1 MEEIYKTI
9 EGFENYEVSNFGHI
23 KNKKTGRILKACPNE
38 NGYLIAN
45 FYKDK
50 KVKSLNIHRIV
61 GMTFLDN
68 PDNKPQIDHIDN
80 NKNNNNVN
88 NLRWATSSE
97 NQMNTQKQSNNKSG
111 IKGVCWSKSSKKWQ
125 AQIVIDGISIYL
137 GTFDNIEDAKTA
149 RINKVNEVFGV
160 FVNHTEKINP

>member
-23 KNKKTGRILKACPNE
+23 KNKKTGKILKGCPNE
-38 NGYLIAN
+38 KRYLKTIL
-45 FYKDK
+45 YKDK
-50 KVKSLNIHRIV
+50 KAKNFKIHRLV
-61 GMTFLDN
+61 GITFLDN
-68 PDNKPQIDHIDN
+68 PLNKPQIDHIDN
-80 NKNNNNVN
+80 NKNNNNLN
-88 NLRWATSSE
+88 NLRWATISE
-97 NQMNTQKQSNNKSG
+97 NQMNTKIKSNNTSG
-111 IKGVCWSKSSKKWQ
+111 IKGVSWSKSSKKWL
-125 AQIVIDGISIYL
+125 APIAIDGISIYL